1 MPVAKKFRQSLQE
14 CAVML
19 KSSQKNPSALA
30 DQTNQETHR
39 SYFIKF
45 AELVADAFMP
55 LSQLKES
62 Q

>member
-1 MPVAKKFRQSLQE
+1 
-14 CAVML
+14 ML